1 MCILTYVTTLNR
13 RFEILMETKMKKIDV
28 GNPYNIVLS
37 NRDLASQYMYETREE
52 KATSLEM
59 SVDTRYVNENNLVF
73 WRKTTFK
80 KRLKNVFSCV
90 GSCIVLLCYV
100 TLMIA
105 GIVVCI
111 ILL

>member
-1 MCILTYVTTLNR
+1 
-13 RFEILMETKMKKIDV
+13 MKKIDV
-28 GNPYNIVLS
+28 GNPCNIVLS
-37 NRDLASQYMYETREE
+37 NIDLASQYFHETREE

-59 SVDTRYVNENNLVF
+59 SDTRNVNNKNLVF
-73 WRKTTFK
+73 WKKTAFK

-90 GSCIVLLCYV
+90 GSCIALLCYV

>member
-1 MCILTYVTTLNR
+1 
-13 RFEILMETKMKKIDV
+13 MKKIDV

-37 NRDLASQYMYETREE
+37 NRDLASQYFYETSEE
-52 KATSLEM
+52 KARSLEM
-59 SVDTRYVNENNLVF
+59 SDTRNVNDKNLVF
-73 WRKTTFK
+73 WKKTAFK